1 MVYIKQLM
9 QNTFNGKYIKQLLFF
24 SKFLISIG
32 IPTKF
37 IPYFKMMTPV
47 YIYYLV
53 QFIHPSSLAQNAI
66 IGIWVL
72 IMPNILSIPL
82 VIPEDKRCMYE
93 IVQNA

>member
-1 MVYIKQLM
+1 MVCIKQLM

-37 IPYFKMMTPV
+37 IPFFKMMTPV
-47 YIYYLV
+47 YIYIYISYLV

-72 IMPNILSIPL
+72 I
-82 VIPEDKRCMYE
+82 
-93 IVQNA
+93 NAKHL

>member
-1 MVYIKQLM
+1 MVCIKQLM

-47 YIYYLV
+47 YIYIYISYLV

-72 IMPNILSIPL
+72 I
-82 VIPEDKRCMYE
+82 
-93 IVQNA
+93 NAKHL

>member
-1 MVYIKQLM
+1 MVCIKQLM

-47 YIYYLV
+47 YIYIIFSSIYPSIKPSPKCNYRYMGLDKC
-53 QFIHPSSLAQNAI
+53 QTFIMINKI
-66 IGIWVL
+66 F
-72 IMPNILSIPL
+72 
-82 VIPEDKRCMYE
+82 
-93 IVQNA
+93 